1 MERAVVL
8 IGVRQSGN
16 LTELKAVGAGI
27 EAMRSWAVGQ
37 GIPAELIKTF
47 SDLDG
52 QPVRMHDIFQAVR
65 AYADRGTVRQ
75 LVVYFCGH
83 GISNSNSEYWLL
95 SEAPE
100 NGNEAVNVELS
111 RRIAENFVG
120 IPHIVLVGDACR
132 TRPGFLHGQVT
143 GQSLFPVGAPR
154 SSSTA
159 VDLFYACRPGEAAS
173 EIEDLNASAGSGYR
187 AVYTEVLSRALQ
199 GHYPTVVERAP
210 DAASPIS
217 LVRPVRLKDNLPGL
231 VADRIDELGA
241 LDQVTQWPSSIVS
254 SPADSWLSRFETPPD
269 SPPTPVPTPPPGPIG
284 EGGSGDGDEH
294 QARQG
299 RWRLRHDS
307 ALSPAGWDPAVV
319 ATVAAAARLERRRPE
334 SSAVRATSATLRVV
348 GSRLRAAYAIPYKP
362 QLTKSEVRMPSHFM
376 NPTAAIVVMAG
387 GSNAVIPMFPGLLGQ
402 LTLEQDR
409 IADLWYVSHGTPEDP
424 RYTEFRAHVA
434 AASRFGIPWWEGN
447 SSDALLRQFAD
458 HGASDPSLA
467 VYLAY
472 ALADMG
478 QRDAVRTLIEIHPHV
493 TRFLPDPWLVL
504 GERPPFTQVPPLPLL
519 ARGWAQLDPPGPQQG
534 LPVPQ
539 PSHWTL
545 FARADLP
552 RLRRDQSLRSR

>member
-16 LTELKAVGAGI
+16 LTELQAVGSGI
-27 EAMRSWAVGQ
+27 EAMHSWAVGQ
-37 GIPAELIKTF
+37 GIPADLIKTF
-47 SDLDG
+47 SDHDG

-65 AYADRGTVRQ
+65 AYADRGTVGQ
-75 LVVYFCGH
+75 LVVYFSGH

-132 TRPGFLHGQVT
+132 TPPGFLHGQVT
-143 GQSLFPVGAPR
+143 GQALFPVGAPR
-154 SSSTA
+154 PSSTA

-173 EIEDLNASAGSGYR
+173 EIEDPNASAGSSYR
-187 AVYTEVLSRALQ
+187 AVYTEVLARALQ
-199 GHYPTVVERAP
+199 GHYPTVVERTP

-217 LVRPVRLKDNLPGL
+217 LVRPVRLKTILPGL
-231 VADRIDELGA
+231 VTDRINELGA

-254 SPADSWLSRFETPPD
+254 SPADAWLSRFETPPD
-269 SPPTPVPTPPPGPIG
+269 SQPTPVLPPPSPPGPIG
-284 EGGSGDGDEH
+284 GEGTGNGDDHLPRPGS
-294 QARQG
+294 
-299 RWRLRHDS
+299 RWRLRPS
-307 ALSPAGWDPAVV
+307 AARSTAGWDPAVV
-319 ATVAAAARLERRRPE
+319 ATVSAAARLERHSPA
-334 SSAVRATSATLRVV
+334 SKTVRDADTTLRVV
-348 GSRLRAAYAIPYKP
+348 GSQLKAAYAGPDKP
-362 QLTKSEVRMPSHFM
+362 QLTKSGVRMPRELM
-376 NPTAAIVVMAG
+376 NPTAAIVVLAD
-387 GSNAVIPMFPGLLGQ
+387 GSSAAIPMFPGLLGQ
-402 LTLEQDR
+402 LTLEQER
-409 IADLWYVSHGTPEDP
+409 IADLWYVSRWTPEDP
-424 RYTEFRAHVA
+424 QYTEFRAYVA

-447 SSDALLRQFAD
+447 SSEALLRQFAD
-458 HGASDPSLA
+458 HGAHDPSLA

-478 QRDAVRTLIEIHPHV
+478 QRDAVHTLIQIHPQV
-493 TRFLPDPWLVL
+493 TRALPDPWLIL
-504 GERPPFTQVPPLPLL
+504 GEAPPPGVPPMPLL
-519 ARGWAQLDPPGPQQG
+519 ARGWAQLDPPGPQQE

-545 FARADLP
+545 FAQTDLP
-552 RLRRDQSLRSR
+552 LLRRLING